1 MGQRS
6 APLKTTGA
14 RLSRECKTMQ
24 TNTHI
29 IIEHRY
35 IEHDDDDAVP
45 PIIGPWE
52 PFMSTVFDVTS
63 NRPLFIEPCVCRVNS
78 EITYK
83 ADDGLPDDCSD
94 FTKTQFSR
102 DDYHNFRHAS
112 FETFGDIVF
121 HSFRVP
127 LELHALVAAGKV
139 FEGTDYEVRV
149 IIAHD
154 S

>member
-1 MGQRS
+1 
-6 APLKTTGA
+6 
-14 RLSRECKTMQ
+14 MQ

-35 IEHDDDDAVP
+35 IEHDDDDAAP

-63 NRPLFIEPCVCRVNS
+63 DRPLFVEPCVCWVNS

-83 ADDGLPDDCSD
+83 SDDGLPDDCSD

-112 FETFGDIVF
+112 FETFSDIVF
-121 HSFRVP
+121 SSRSAL
-127 LELHALVAAGKV
+127 LELDALVAVGKV
-139 FEGTDYEVRV
+139 FEGSGYEVRV